1 MLLKNV
7 VIGSSVESAF
17 YALLNECYFIPT
29 LNLPP
34 MFYNVLDIPILGL
47 KTESEAWPKI
57 NLILGILS
65 RRVAIDGQNSI
76 KIVDNQ
82 IKITNGVSNF
92 KYRFEKL
99 FVFDPSGVQFEN
111 NIKTAK
117 PKTFVVLDDFELSIL
132 GEKRYNLKPIIRK
145 AGFASRLHFY
155 SSDRVDGSNFITD
168 CVVQSQ
174 LTQDQLNSFDYSD
187 TMARFVVERHLNSIG
202 VYGRAMA
209 KYKSGKIK

>member
-1 MLLKNV
+1 M
-7 VIGSSVESAF
+7 
-17 YALLNECYFIPT
+17 
-29 LNLPP
+29 
-34 MFYNVLDIPILGL
+34 
-47 KTESEAWPKI
+47 
-57 NLILGILS
+57 
-65 RRVAIDGQNSI
+65 
-76 KIVDNQ
+76 
-82 IKITNGVSNF
+82 
-92 KYRFEKL
+92 
-99 FVFDPSGVQFEN
+99 
-111 NIKTAK
+111 
-117 PKTFVVLDDFELSIL
+117 

-209 KYKSGKIK
+209 KYKSGKIKYRKPKVSHMKRWVREQDNNVYEESESVKFLNLSLGKIIEKSTKG